1 MQTDLQRNA
10 QALVAEPEPD
20 GCIAAQ
26 TYMSSSL
33 FPLTM
38 STEQA
43 APFMFTATQPLRAT
57 LRLYAPDSK
66 SFGTLWFDEN
76 GMFQFEGDASASAQ
90 VLFAEMKRLSGK

>member
-33 FPLTM
+33 LPLT
-38 STEQA
+38 TTDA
-43 APFMFTATQPLRAT
+43 TPFTFTATKPFRAT
-57 LRLYAPDSK
+57 LRLYAPDNK
-66 SFGTLWFDEN
+66 SSGTLWFDEN

-90 VLFAEMKRLSGK
+90 VLFDEMKRLAGK

>member
-33 FPLTM
+33 LPLT
-38 STEQA
+38 TTDA
-43 APFMFTATQPLRAT
+43 TPFTFTATK
-57 LRLYAPDSK
+57 PDNK
-66 SFGTLWFDEN
+66 SSGTLWFDEN

-90 VLFAEMKRLSGK
+90 VLFNEMKRLSGE

>member
-1 MQTDLQRNA
+1 MTMNDIQRNA
-10 QALVAEPEPD
+10 QALVAAPEPD

-33 FPLTM
+33 LPLTM
-38 STEQA
+38 STAQA
-43 APFMFTATQPLRAT
+43 APFMFKAPPMQPVLRMYNQGGEYGT
-57 LRLYAPDSK
+57 LR
-66 SFGTLWFDEN
+66 FDEN